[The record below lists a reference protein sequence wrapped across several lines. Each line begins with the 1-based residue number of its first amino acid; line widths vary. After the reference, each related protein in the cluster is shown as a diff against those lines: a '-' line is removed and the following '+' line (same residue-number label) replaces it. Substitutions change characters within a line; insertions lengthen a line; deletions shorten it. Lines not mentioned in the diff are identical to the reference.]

1 MITIND
7 LSLQYGEK
15 HIFKKISARISR
27 RDRIGLVGVNGTGKS
42 TLLKLLAGEADTD
55 PGVITFPK
63 GERQTTIGYLPQE
76 IAPVKP
82 GRTLLDEAR
91 QAFRHLL
98 KKQQELE
105 TIYQE
110 LADLPPDSPAMQGLL
125 ERQGELQHALDQ
137 GQIFS
142 MDAQVEKVLM
152 GLGFK
157 TADFQKDCQE
167 FSGGWLMR
175 LMLAKQ
181 LLLLP
186 PFLLLDEPT
195 NHLDV
200 ETLTWLE
207 DFLLA
212 YPGCL
217 VIISHDRTFLD
228 NLTTSTWEL
237 SLGKLTIYKG
247 NYSKYVVDKKER
259 QIILKAA
266 YDNQQSKIDQTMRFV
281 DRFRAKST
289 KAKQAQSR
297 LKQLEKMDLIEL
309 EGNESQVSFRFPPS
323 APSGRLALSL
333 TKVSKSFA
341 TKKVFNNLNLEL
353 ERGDKLAIVGV
364 NGAGKST
371 LVKILAGLHQP
382 DNGTIKFGHNVI
394 TSYFGQ
400 HQAQELAT
408 SYTVLETMNMI
419 DMDKSISQVRALLGA
434 FLFRG
439 EEVDKKVGVLS
450 GGEKSRL
457 ALAKMIAS
465 PANLLIMDEPTNH
478 LDMSSQDILMEAM
491 AQYDG
496 TIIVVSHN
504 RYFLDHFTN
513 KTLEIKDGQAIM
525 YNGNISYY
533 LRKSKELAQSL
544 LDTTEKKLTKSPTP
558 PRTGAKKSKQQR
570 QDEARTRQKL
580 AKQTSPLRKKIA
592 SREKEIETLEA
603 QKGNLEQ
610 EMADPD
616 LYQDQDAFQAKSAQY
631 NKIER
636 QLKRAYQTWE
646 KAQEDLENIL
656 NRQQ

>member
-7 LSLQYGEK
+7 LSLQYGDK
-15 HIFKKISARISR
+15 HIFKNISARISR
-27 RDRIGLVGVNGTGKS
+27 KDRIGLMGVNGTGKS
-42 TLLKLLAGEADTD
+42 TLLKLLAGETETD

-63 GERQTTIGYLPQE
+63 GELKTTIGYLPQE

-82 GRTLLDEAR
+82 GRTLVEEAR
-91 QAFRHLL
+91 QAFSHLL

-105 TIYQE
+105 EIYLE
-110 LADLPPDSPAMQGLL
+110 LGSIPADSPAMEKLL
-125 ERQGELQHALDQ
+125 QRQGELQQELDQ

-142 MDAQVEKVLM
+142 MDSQIEKVLM

-157 TADFQKDCQE
+157 VEDMNKDCQD

-207 DFLLA
+207 DFLKS

-228 NLTTSTWEL
+228 NLTKSTWEL

-247 NYSKYVVDKKER
+247 NYSKYVVDKVER
-259 QIILKAA
+259 QAILKSA
-266 YDNQQSKIDQTMRFV
+266 YENQQAKIEQTMRFV

-297 LKQLEKMDLIEL
+297 LKQLDKMERIEL
-309 EGNESQVSFRFPPS
+309 EENESQVSFRFPPA
-323 APSGRLALSL
+323 APSGRTAVTLENIN
-333 TKVSKSFA
+333 KSFDN
-341 TKKVFNNLNLEL
+341 KQVLSNLELDL
-353 ERGDKLAIVGV
+353 ERGDKLAVVGI

-371 LVKILAGLHQP
+371 LVKMLAGLHQP
-382 DNGTIKFGHNVI
+382 DSGTCKFGHNVI

-400 HQAQELAT
+400 HQAQELST
-408 SYTVLETMNMI
+408 QYTVLETMNMI
-419 DMDKSISQVRALLGA
+419 DVEKTITQMRSLLGA

-439 EEVDKKVGVLS
+439 EEVDKKVEVLS

-457 ALAKMIAS
+457 ALAKMIAT

-513 KTLEIKDGQAIM
+513 KTLEIKDGKAII
-525 YNGNISYY
+525 YDGNISYY
-533 LRKSKELAQSL
+533 LKKTQLQQSKLPKAKTKKPQQAPNEVAKPAQ
-544 LDTTEKKLTKSPTP
+544 
-558 PRTGAKKSKQQR
+558 KKSKQQR
-570 QDEARTRQKL
+570 KAEAKDRQEL
-580 AKQTSPLRKKIA
+580 AKLTSPLKKIIT
-592 SREKEIETLEA
+592 SREKEIETLEE
-603 QKGNLEQ
+603 KKTTLEQ

-616 LYQDQDAFQAKSAQY
+616 LYQDQNAFNDKSSQYGKVEHQLKSAY
-631 NKIER
+631 
-636 QLKRAYQTWE
+636 AAWE
-646 KAQEDLENIL
+646 KAQEDLEKIE
-656 NRQQ
+656 NRK